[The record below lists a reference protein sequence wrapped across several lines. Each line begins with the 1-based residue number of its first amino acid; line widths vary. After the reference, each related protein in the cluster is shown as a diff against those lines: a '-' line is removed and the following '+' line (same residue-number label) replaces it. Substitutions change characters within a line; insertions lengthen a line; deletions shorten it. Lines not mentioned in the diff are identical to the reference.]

1 MRFPCTRTFY
11 VNKISSR
18 ANRVYFFKALCTG
31 IHKEVKYKYSLH
43 RQLIIKKG
51 VEKRPVLYWT
61 ENHSTW
67 VL

>member
-18 ANRVYFFKALCTG
+18 ANRVYFLKLYAQAFTK
-31 IHKEVKYKYSLH
+31 KFKYKYSLH